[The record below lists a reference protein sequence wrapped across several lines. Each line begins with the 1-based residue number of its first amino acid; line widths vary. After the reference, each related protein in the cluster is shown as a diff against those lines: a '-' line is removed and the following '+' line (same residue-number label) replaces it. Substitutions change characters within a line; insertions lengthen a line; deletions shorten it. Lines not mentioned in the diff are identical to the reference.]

1 MLLFSS
7 FLGFFFGLCQQPY
20 AKVAKGSCPLNKCR
34 RFHLRVF
41 CRRWSCFGVG
51 ILTTSVK
58 ITKFQEKGT
67 LLPFVLLS
75 NGVGQSGLSAL
86 LDRKINTK
94 NATKESPK
102 KISSLIWGRLNT
114 KPKMVTKISV
124 FFPTLLNRGIGP
136 SPFFLIPSLARSQI
150 LWWCPKRRTAKGKH
164 NRTGVR
170 TNGNEFG
177 KGWVSLRPLSF
188 YFPYG
193 NWAEV

>member
-86 LDRKINTK
+86 LDRKNNTK
-94 NATKESPK
+94 KASKESPQK
-102 KISSLIWGRLNT
+102 NKLTYLG
-114 KPKMVTKISV
+114 SV
-124 FFPTLLNRGIGP
+124 EHKTQNGHQDFGFFFQPCLTAELAQALC
-136 SPFFLIPSLARSQI
+136 FLVHPLPALKFSGGAQGGARQRASI
-150 LWWCPKRRTAKGKH
+150 TA
-164 NRTGVR
+164 RV
-170 TNGNEFG
+170 
-177 KGWVSLRPLSF
+177 
-188 YFPYG
+188 
-193 NWAEV
+193 